1 MLICIIIIIII
12 IHVGVVVVM
21 VAVIVVICLLHL
33 DFAYT
38 FLASNL
44 AKCNMSVGR
53 RGILGHTLS
62 CKSQDI

>member
-12 IHVGVVVVM
+12 IHVCGVVVM
-21 VAVIVVICLLHL
+21 VAVVVICLLLL

-44 AKCNMSVGR
+44 AKCNMNVAR
-53 RGILGHTLS
+53 RGILGDT
-62 CKSQDI
+62 